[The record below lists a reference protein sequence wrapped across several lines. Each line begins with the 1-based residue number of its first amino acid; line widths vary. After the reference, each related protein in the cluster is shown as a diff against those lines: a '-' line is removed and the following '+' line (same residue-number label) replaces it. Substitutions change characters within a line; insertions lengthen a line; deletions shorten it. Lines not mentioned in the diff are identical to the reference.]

1 MEKPMTVAQ
10 SLRHARHDFLNELQ
24 LIKMNLDLGRLQ
36 EAQAIIRSHAEA
48 SMHASRLADIG
59 LPLTEEW
66 LLTANWRFPE
76 FNFHVVCLAGRA
88 PAQVDAELRCFL
100 EDFVQSAKLHLT
112 PYEVFSSEILL
123 TSSSSFFEIN
133 ITGPVGWLGLDLVK
147 LAGFTVTKECSEDS
161 VLIVV
166 RAQMEG

>member
-1 MEKPMTVAQ
+1 MGKPMTVAQ
-10 SLRHARHDFLNELQ
+10 SLRHARHDFLNDLQ

-66 LLTANWRFPE
+66 LLTANWRFLE
-76 FNFHVVCLAGRA
+76 FDFQVMCLAVQA
-88 PAQVDAELRCFL
+88 PAQKDAELRRFL

-112 PYEVFSSEILL
+112 PYEVYSSEILL
-123 TSSSSFFEIN
+123 TSSSSFFEIS
-133 ITGPVGWLGLDLVK
+133 ITGPGSWLDLK
-147 LAGFTVTKECSEDS
+147 LMESAGFTVTKECSEDS
-161 VLIVV
+161 VMIVV

>member
-1 MEKPMTVAQ
+1 MEKTITVAQ

-48 SMHASRLADIG
+48 AMHASRLADIG

-66 LLTANWRFPE
+66 LLTANWRFPG
-76 FNFHVVCLAGRA
+76 FNFRVECPALKA
-88 PAQVDAELRCFL
+88 PVHLDADFRRFL
-100 EDFVQSAKLHLT
+100 EAFVESAKERLS
-112 PYEVFSSEILL
+112 PYQAFYGVISL
-123 TSSSSFFEIN
+123 TSSTASFEMEISCPGN
-133 ITGPVGWLGLDLVK
+133 WLDLDV
-147 LAGFTVTKECSEDS
+147 LETLGFMVRKECSEDS
-161 VLIVV
+161 TMIAV

>member
-1 MEKPMTVAQ
+1 MEKPITVAQ

-24 LIKMNLDLGRLQ
+24 LIKMNLDLGRFQ

-66 LLTANWRFPE
+66 LLTANWHFTRFRFDIE
-76 FNFHVVCLAGRA
+76 CYATTA
-88 PAQVDAELRCFL
+88 PSHLDGAFRRFL
-100 EDFVQSAKLHLT
+100 DDFVKKAKQHLD
-112 PYEVFSSEILL
+112 PYQVFDGVIGL
-123 TSSSSFFEIN
+123 TSNASFFEMN
-133 ITGPVGWLGLDLVK
+133 ITYPENWPDLNI
-147 LAGFTVTKECSEDS
+147 AETDGFTVRKECNEDS
-161 VLIVV
+161 ATLTV

>member
-1 MEKPMTVAQ
+1 MANPITVAQ

-48 SMHASRLADIG
+48 SMHVSRLADIG

-66 LLTANWRFPE
+66 LLTVNWSYTGFRFDIA
-76 FNFHVVCLAGRA
+76 CYATAA
-88 PAQVDAELRCFL
+88 PSHLDGAFRRFL
-100 EDFVQSAKLHLT
+100 EDFVKQANQHVD
-112 PYEVFSSEILL
+112 PYQVFEGVISL
-123 TSSSSFFEIN
+123 TSNASFFEMN
-133 ITGPVGWLGLDLVK
+133 ITYPENWPDLNIVETD
-147 LAGFTVTKECSEDS
+147 GFTVAKECNEDS
-161 VLIVV
+161 ATISV

>member
-1 MEKPMTVAQ
+1 MEKTLTVAQ

-48 SMHASRLADIG
+48 AMHASRLADIG

-66 LLTANWRFPE
+66 LLTANWRFPG
-76 FNFHVVCLAGRA
+76 FNFGVECPALKA
-88 PAQVDAELRCFL
+88 PAHLDADFQFFL
-100 EDFVQSAKLHLT
+100 ESFVESAKDRLD
-112 PYEVFSSEILL
+112 PYQAFDGTILL
-123 TSSSSFFEIN
+123 TSSAASFELR
-133 ITGPVGWLGLDLVK
+133 ITCPGNWLDLDV
-147 LAGFTVTKECSEDS
+147 LGTQGFTVRKECSEDS
-161 VLIVV
+161 TMIAV